1 MGEKEQKIKTAV
13 KDYTEI
19 IESERYNSED
29 PIIQVEKNDNQE
41 QVIIKI
47 LTSERTGAPLK
58 IEGEIV
64 NTAEDLASK
73 NFANGIRTLNSWQFR
88 RSAVYLSDAANLARD
103 QILQQR
109 INLYKQLSDLLKSTI
124 RIAPERIIKSKG
136 RFFEEVLKL
145 ISKYDKLSKDEQ
157 NYYRKAINSL
167 YGIAFG
173 LENGDLKTLT
183 QQLFARCTIS
193 LFNQEYLASYI
204 WLYKIFLLNKEEF
217 DKLAE
222 KDEILK
228 KALDVLKLYIEVE
241 TGLREYLDDLP
252 SMASAF
258 DLQTIFADYLNTI
271 FDINFIS
278 DTKEK
283 FSFPIYRE
291 NI

>member
-1 MGEKEQKIKTAV
+1 MGEKEQKIRNAI

-19 IESERYNSED
+19 IESKRYNSED
-29 PIIQVEKNDNQE
+29 PIIQVEKNDSQE

-58 IEGEIV
+58 FEGEIV
-64 NTAEDLASK
+64 NTAEDLATK

-88 RSAVYLSDAANLARD
+88 RSATYLSDAANLARD

-136 RFFEEVLKL
+136 RFFEEVIKL

-167 YGIAFG
+167 YSIACD

-204 WLYKIFLLNKEEF
+204 WLYKIFQLNKEEF

-228 KALDVLKLYIEVE
+228 KALESLKLFIEIE

-258 DLQTIFADYLNTI
+258 DLQTIFADHLNTI
-271 FDINFIS
+271 FDIDFIPK
-278 DTKEK
+278 TKEK

>member
-1 MGEKEQKIKTAV
+1 MGEKEEKIKTAI
-13 KDYTEI
+13 KEYTEI

-29 PIIQVEKNDNQE
+29 PIIQVEKSDTQE

-58 IEGEIV
+58 LEGEIV
-64 NTAEDLASK
+64 NTAEDLATK

-88 RSAVYLSDAANLARD
+88 RSATYLSDAANLARD

-136 RFFEEVLKL
+136 RFFEEVSKL
-145 ISKYDKLSKDEQ
+145 ISKYDKLSKEEQ

-167 YGIAFG
+167 YGIACE
-173 LENGDLKTLT
+173 LENGDLKTLS

-228 KALDVLKLYIEVE
+228 KALESLKLYIEVE

-258 DLQTIFADYLNTI
+258 DLQTIFADHLNTI
-271 FDINFIS
+271 FDIDFLPN
-278 DTKEK
+278 TKEK